1 MIKVNIKCKQLKY
14 IFFSVFLIFSLNYFR
29 NYLINLFEI
38 SRSRNPGNIS
48 FLFIKVVFLGPLKEE
63 ILFRSLLIINCKNLF
78 LFSITLV
85 LSLVTFVY
93 SKYWILVDL
102 LIIILSLLFYKIYTL
117 KNNFHINNFYMV
129 VIFSLL
135 FWFFHLWNYENLNSK
150 LLIATVPIFF
160 SGIVLSYLRLK
171 FNLLTSL
178 ITHILYNLIA
188 YLIYI
193 Y

>member
-1 MIKVNIKCKQLKY
+1 
-14 IFFSVFLIFSLNYFR
+14 
-29 NYLINLFEI
+29 
-38 SRSRNPGNIS
+38 
-48 FLFIKVVFLGPLKEE
+48 
-63 ILFRSLLIINCKNLF
+63 
-78 LFSITLV
+78 
-85 LSLVTFVY
+85 
-93 SKYWILVDL
+93 
-102 LIIILSLLFYKIYTL
+102 LFYKIYTL